1 MPIAH
6 PQGHYHFLKGA
17 APFSLGVI
25 ADPGHEIVRVTMG
38 HPMEWSH
45 GFDFIR
51 THLEGQE
58 LEPAALCA
66 IELRSPQPM
75 TRDAFRAFNTEYC
88 GKLKQWDLF
97 VDGVNPV
104 ARTNVAPM
112 YSPPAKTELYAFSFT
127 VPSDDEVPTFIIS
140 GAADSRDGNTPEEQ
154 VICFG
159 QSDPESM
166 RTKAAFVMSTV
177 TQRLLDLGETWDA
190 VSSTNLYIV
199 RGADAVGGDILEK
212 LGPAARR
219 GMVWHHA
226 WPPLV
231 DLELEVDTRAIRR
244 EQFVC

>member
-1 MPIAH
+1 MPIPH
-6 PQGHYHFLKGA
+6 PLGHYHFLKGV

-25 ADPGHEIVRVTMG
+25 ADPGYEIVRVTVG
-38 HPMEWSH
+38 NPMEWYH

-51 THLEGQE
+51 THLEGQKLE
-58 LEPAALCA
+58 LAALCA

-75 TRDAFRAFNTEYC
+75 TRGAFREFNNEYC

-104 ARTNVAPM
+104 ARTNVVPM
-112 YSPPAKTELYAFSFT
+112 YNPPAKTELYAFSYT
-127 VPSDDEVPTFIIS
+127 VATDDEVSAFIIS

-154 VICFG
+154 AICFG

-177 TQRLLDLGETWDA
+177 AQRLLDLGGTWDA
-190 VSSTNLYIV
+190 VSITNLYSV
-199 RGADAVGGDILEK
+199 RGADAILDDVLEEV
-212 LGPAARR
+212 GPAARR

-226 WPPLV
+226 WPPLL
-231 DLELEVDTRAIRR
+231 DLELEVDARAIHR
-244 EQFVC
+244 EQFMC